1 MSNEQKW
8 YSKILIGVSVI
19 LLAAAILGVFG
30 TFKASVVNAT
40 EMKNIKDDQTEFK
53 KEVRDD
59 LKEKVNND
67 AFNVVVKQLIRM
79 EDKIDNL
86 HN

>member
-30 TFKASVVNAT
+30 TFKASIVNAN
-40 EMKNIKDDQTEFK
+40 EMKNIKEGQTEFK
-53 KEVRDD
+53 KEVRED
-59 LKEKVNND
+59 LKEKVNVD
-67 AFNVVVKQLIRM
+67 AFELVITQLNRI
-79 EDKIDNL
+79 EDKLDTKK
-86 HN
+86 